1 MVDIVSK
8 NQSLVKSLDKL
19 EMVWIEVLPLKKQT
33 LGVPLAPNVFKFDFI
48 QNILVITFLN
58 VSLFIS
64 VPSFSYGVDG
74 FGTGS
79 QEEPKKTGR

>member
-33 LGVPLAPNVFKFDFI
+33 LGIPLVPNVFKFDFI
-48 QNILVITFLN
+48 QNVPVVPFLN
-58 VSLFIS
+58 VSRIMI
-64 VPSFSYGVDG
+64 YN
-74 FGTGS
+74 
-79 QEEPKKTGR
+79 

>member
-33 LGVPLAPNVFKFDFI
+33 LGVPLVPNVFKFDLI
-48 QNILVITFLN
+48 QNALVITFLN
-58 VSLFIS
+58 VSRIMI
-64 VPSFSYGVDG
+64 YN
-74 FGTGS
+74 
-79 QEEPKKTGR
+79 

>member
-33 LGVPLAPNVFKFDFI
+33 SGIPLAPNLISFKM
-48 QNILVITFLN
+48 
-58 VSLFIS
+58 S
-64 VPSFSYGVDG
+64 
-74 FGTGS
+74 
-79 QEEPKKTGR
+79 